1 MIVWMALSTFS
12 EALIDDDDEEDDE
25 DVVVFGGAFFTAAST
40 VLFEAVEVGAMVFT
54 SSLERLEGTTLLL
67 LLLSSEEVIAWEEE
81 SLLLVDTGTSYWMI
95 EGLYPSTPVD

>member
-1 MIVWMALSTFS
+1 MMVWMALSTFS
-12 EALIDDDDEEDDE
+12 EALIDDDDDDDE
-25 DVVVFGGAFFTAAST
+25 DAVVFGGAFFTAAST
-40 VLFEAVEVGAMVFT
+40 ILFEAVEVGAMVFT

-67 LLLSSEEVIAWEEE
+67 LSSLEEEE

>member
-25 DVVVFGGAFFTAAST
+25 DAVVFGGAFFTAAST

-67 LLLSSEEVIAWEEE
+67 LLLSSEEVIAW

>member
-1 MIVWMALSTFS
+1 MMVWIALSTFS
-12 EALIDDDDEEDDE
+12 EALIDDDDDDDE
-25 DVVVFGGAFFTAAST
+25 DAVVFGGAFFTAAST
-40 VLFEAVEVGAMVFT
+40 ILFEAVEVGAMVFT

-67 LLLSSEEVIAWEEE
+67 LLLLSSLEEE

>member
-1 MIVWMALSTFS
+1 MMVWMALSTFS
-12 EALIDDDDEEDDE
+12 EALIDDDDDDDE
-25 DVVVFGGAFFTAAST
+25 DAVVFGGAFFTAAST
-40 VLFEAVEVGAMVFT
+40 ILFEAVEVGAMVFT

-67 LLLSSEEVIAWEEE
+67 LLSSVEEEE